1 MDPNFDLFPNNQS
14 QNLYDL
20 IGAGQPQM
28 QPIINTQN
36 DSGQAAQ
43 LTQTIY
49 NSTQEGRRL
58 QQS

>member
-28 QPIINTQN
+28 HPAINTQN
-36 DSGQAAQ
+36 DSGQAPQ